1 MLKKNETRP
10 RNIELP
16 DSSGM
21 SGKLRTMLSC
31 LHNSDLRMCARV
43 VETKKPEVT
52 YKLDLTPKR
61 RILGCRP
68 CS

>member
-1 MLKKNETRP
+1 MLKNETRP

-16 DSSGM
+16 DSPGL

-52 YKLDLTPKR
+52 YKLDLTPTR
-61 RILGCRP
+61 RILGCCP